1 MVKGAS
7 SPGSVASKAGAGS
20 IGCGI
25 FRDRGRGARS
35 MTDEQL
41 ADMHRLLAEYHRR
54 LAKEA
59 VLDVVQ
65 QYHSDL
71 AQRLADE
78 AAQIPRRTA
87 IVQRLHEREQQIKD
101 EGE

>member
-1 MVKGAS
+1 
-7 SPGSVASKAGAGS
+7 
-20 IGCGI
+20 
-25 FRDRGRGARS
+25 

-41 ADMHRLLAEYHRR
+41 VDMHRFLAEYHRT
-54 LAKEA
+54 LARKA

-65 QYHSDL
+65 QYHTDL

-101 EGE
+101 DGE

>member
-1 MVKGAS
+1 MDACPRPREK
-7 SPGSVASKAGAGS
+7 PGCRTTAK
-20 IGCGI
+20 
-25 FRDRGRGARS
+25 ARS

-41 ADMHRLLAEYHRR
+41 AAMHRLLAEYHRR

-65 QYHSDL
+65 QYHADL

-78 AAQIPRRTA
+78 AVLIPRRTE
-87 IVQRLHEREQQIKD
+87 ILRRLHDREQNSEDGDVD
-101 EGE
+101 E